1 MAEKRRRLPVLSN
14 EPPAPAPADDEE
26 EARPP
31 YHWVGFGTVAIFAAW
46 LPLTY
51 IAGSVSKHVM
61 DGRFGKDASADAIA
75 LAVNSMDTGE
85 RVRLMATIA
94 LPALFALAIAAFGG
108 GFVVGRF
115 GPGTG
120 AREAAMAGVMTAL
133 VANLLAWPGGKD
145 SVAFTALVGI
155 LVTSAVAIGF
165 AAWGGALGSRM
176 SRRGPA

>member
-14 EPPAPAPADDEE
+14 EPPAAAPADDEK

-51 IAGSVSKHVM
+51 VAGSVSKHVM
-61 DGRFGKDASADAIA
+61 DGRFGKDASPDAVA
-75 LAVNSMDTGE
+75 LAVNAMETGE

-133 VANLLAWPGGKD
+133 VANLLAWSG
-145 SVAFTALVGI
+145 VALTALVGI

>member
-14 EPPAPAPADDEE
+14 EPPAAAPADDEE

-51 IAGSVSKHVM
+51 VAGSVSKHVM
-61 DGRFGKDASADAIA
+61 DGRFGKDASPDAVA
-75 LAVNSMDTGE
+75 LAVNAMETGE

-133 VANLLAWPGGKD
+133 VANLLAWSG
-145 SVAFTALVGI
+145 VALTALVGI

>member
-1 MAEKRRRLPVLSN
+1 MAEKRRLPVLSE
-14 EPPAPAPADDEE
+14 EPPVTTTEE
-26 EARPP
+26 EDEARPP

-51 IAGSVSKHVM
+51 VAGSVSKHVM
-61 DGRFGKDASADAIA
+61 EGRFGKDASPDAIA
-75 LAVNSMDTGE
+75 LAVNAMETGV
-85 RVRLMATIA
+85 RVRLMATID

-133 VANLLAWPGGKD
+133 VANLLAWSG
-145 SVAFTALVGI
+145 VALTALVGI

>member
-1 MAEKRRRLPVLSN
+1 VAEKRRLPVLSN
-14 EPPAPAPADDEE
+14 DAPKPPAEDEDD

-51 IAGSVSKHVM
+51 VAGSVSKHVM
-61 DGRFGKDASADAIA
+61 DGRFGKDASNDAIA
-75 LAVNSMDTGE
+75 IAVNAMETGE

-120 AREAAMAGVMTAL
+120 AREAALAGVMTAI

-145 SVAFTALVGI
+145 GVALTALVGV

-176 SRRGPA
+176 SRRAPA